1 MQCRTWIRIRNSR
14 LKWFTFLLELKKRIR
29 VHWSE
34 LCRYFGSKIFPTYQ
48 SVTEISTA
56 ISTKS
61 DWQVS
66 LGKLF
71 SISGYRIAD
80 VSLTPILS
88 QPSTSWIITITPEIQ
103 PDSPKKFIRLVRD
116 GMFKPD
122 FSYLFFIFFVCLL
135 FFRHYFRS
143 CLNCVVIIYAF
154 KARWYYSRGRR
165 VANSLILV
173 QHCRTDTT
181 CEWLLTTCMTPFM
194 SGKGRVYGSY
204 RSWSKWWTA

>member
-14 LKWFTFLLELKKRIR
+14 LKWFTFLLVLKKRIH

-80 VSLTPILS
+80 VSLTPILLLLFQHS
-88 QPSTSWIITITPEIQ
+88 HRPLGLLQ
-103 PDSPKKFIRLVRD
+103 SPQKYSLTAKKNSSGLYETECSSLTLVIY
-116 GMFKPD
+116 
-122 FSYLFFIFFVCLL
+122 SLFFLFVCC
-135 FFRHYFRS
+135 FS
-143 CLNCVVIIYAF
+143 GIIFA
-154 KARWYYSRGRR
+154 A
-165 VANSLILV
+165 A
-173 QHCRTDTT
+173 
-181 CEWLLTTCMTPFM
+181 
-194 SGKGRVYGSY
+194 
-204 RSWSKWWTA
+204 

>member
-71 SISGYRIAD
+71 SISGCRIAD
-80 VSLTPILS
+80 VSLTPILLQLFQHS
-88 QPSTSWIITITPEIQ
+88 HRPLGLLQ
-103 PDSPKKFIRLVRD
+103 SPQKYSLTAKKNSSGLYETECSSLTLVIY
-116 GMFKPD
+116 
-122 FSYLFFIFFVCLL
+122 SLFFVCLFVVFQAL
-135 FFRHYFRS
+135 FS
-143 CLNCVVIIYAF
+143 QLLKLCGNINNLCL
-154 KARWYYSRGRR
+154 
-165 VANSLILV
+165 
-173 QHCRTDTT
+173 
-181 CEWLLTTCMTPFM
+181 
-194 SGKGRVYGSY
+194 
-204 RSWSKWWTA
+204 

>member
-80 VSLTPILS
+80 VSLTPILLQLFQHS
-88 QPSTSWIITITPEIQ
+88 HRPLGLLQ
-103 PDSPKKFIRLVRD
+103 SPQKYSLTAKKNSSGLYETECSSLTLVIY
-116 GMFKPD
+116 
-122 FSYLFFIFFVCLL
+122 SLFFCLFVVFQALFSQLLKLCGNINNLCL
-135 FFRHYFRS
+135 
-143 CLNCVVIIYAF
+143 
-154 KARWYYSRGRR
+154 
-165 VANSLILV
+165 
-173 QHCRTDTT
+173 
-181 CEWLLTTCMTPFM
+181 
-194 SGKGRVYGSY
+194 
-204 RSWSKWWTA
+204 

>member
-71 SISGYRIAD
+71 SILGYRIAD
-80 VSLTPILS
+80 VSLTPILLLLFQHS
-88 QPSTSWIITITPEIQ
+88 HRPFGLLQ
-103 PDSPKKFIRLVRD
+103 SPQKYSLTAKKNSSGLYETECSSLTLVIY
-116 GMFKPD
+116 
-122 FSYLFFIFFVCLL
+122 SLFFCLFVVFQALFSQLLKLCGNNLCL
-135 FFRHYFRS
+135 
-143 CLNCVVIIYAF
+143 
-154 KARWYYSRGRR
+154 
-165 VANSLILV
+165 
-173 QHCRTDTT
+173 
-181 CEWLLTTCMTPFM
+181 
-194 SGKGRVYGSY
+194 
-204 RSWSKWWTA
+204 

>member
-14 LKWFTFLLELKKRIR
+14 LKWFTFLLELKKRIH
-29 VHWSE
+29 VHWSK

-80 VSLTPILS
+80 VSLTPILLLLFQHS
-88 QPSTSWIITITPEIQ
+88 HQPLGFKYYNHPRNTAWQ
-103 PDSPKKFIRLVRD
+103 PKKIHQACTRPRECSSLTLVIY
-116 GMFKPD
+116 
-122 FSYLFFIFFVCLL
+122 SFFLFVCLL

-143 CLNCVVIIYAF
+143 CLNCVVILIIYAF

-173 QHCRTDTT
+173 
-181 CEWLLTTCMTPFM
+181 
-194 SGKGRVYGSY
+194 
-204 RSWSKWWTA
+204 

>member
-1 MQCRTWIRIRNSR
+1 M
-14 LKWFTFLLELKKRIR
+14 ELKKRIH

-80 VSLTPILS
+80 VSLTPILLLLFQHS
-88 QPSTSWIITITPEIQ
+88 HRPLGLLQSPQKYSLTAKKNSSGLYETP
-103 PDSPKKFIRLVRD
+103 

-181 CEWLLTTCMTPFM
+181 CEWLHTTCMTPFM
-194 SGKGRVYGSY
+194 PGKGR
-204 RSWSKWWTA
+204 

>member
-14 LKWFTFLLELKKRIR
+14 LKWFTFLLELKKRIH

-80 VSLTPILS
+80 VSLTPILLLLFQHS
-88 QPSTSWIITITPEIQ
+88 HRPLGLLQ
-103 PDSPKKFIRLVRD
+103 SPQKYSLTAKKNSSGLYETECSSLTLVIY
-116 GMFKPD
+116 
-122 FSYLFFIFFVCLL
+122 SLFFCLFVVFQALFSQLLKLCGNNLCL
-135 FFRHYFRS
+135 
-143 CLNCVVIIYAF
+143 
-154 KARWYYSRGRR
+154 
-165 VANSLILV
+165 
-173 QHCRTDTT
+173 
-181 CEWLLTTCMTPFM
+181 
-194 SGKGRVYGSY
+194 
-204 RSWSKWWTA
+204 